1 MQTFTPNSSVFLSF
15 SLLEC
20 LGGIHHSGTTLL
32 AGDVRRVCYPLF
44 LHSVVPERFEEATG
58 RACLYPRGDPGN
70 EDVQKCHGLS
80 SLYPFRLPQNM
91 RISSY
96 FIAPILPPH
105 LGTCWNTRCCVSAAK
120 LLQLWFGVT
129 ARRESWE
136 LRVRRCKDT
145 CGSMLRR
152 QWSMPFQCKEES
164 HFRTT

>member
-1 MQTFTPNSSVFLSF
+1 MFFYHFPSWNGLGASTIPGQRCWQGMCAVCATPCSCTVW
-15 SLLEC
+15 C
-20 LGGIHHSGTTLL
+20 
-32 AGDVRRVCYPLF
+32 RRGLRRRPGE
-44 LHSVVPERFEEATG
+44 P
-58 RACLYPRGDPGN
+58 CLYPRGDPGN